1 MGPGRLN
8 VQGQAVDHT
17 EVWNPGHKQAMW
29 GEQNGVGLA
38 YVCGQ
43 SPGQAACIKCYRQTG
58 IYKSKQLG
66 IIIQLSTASTTER
79 HFLGR
84 KGQQKE
90 IFVMHGAQIY

>member
-8 VQGQAVDHT
+8 IQGQAVDHT

-43 SPGQAACIKCYRQTG
+43 SPGQAACKNATG
-58 IYKSKQLG
+58 RLEYINQNNW
-66 IIIQLSTASTTER
+66 A
-79 HFLGR
+79 
-84 KGQQKE
+84 
-90 IFVMHGAQIY
+90 

>member
-1 MGPGRLN
+1 
-8 VQGQAVDHT
+8 
-17 EVWNPGHKQAMW
+17 MW
-29 GEQNGVGLA
+29 REKKGAGLA
-38 YVCGQ
+38 YVYRQ

-58 IYKSKQLG
+58 TYKSKQLG
-66 IIIQLSTASTTER
+66 IITQLSTASPTER